1 MLDAALVLCVLA
13 TYLAHSTLLLGAAE
27 AASRAGLF
35 TGARAQD
42 VLWKGALASGL
53 LTAAVASAMG
63 GGPVTWGV
71 GAALPVGDGPALAAS
86 PAGEV
91 GVSTLAPTS
100 ISGPAEWAGV
110 VVGLWAVVAV
120 VAVARRLW
128 ARARWVRALGPR
140 RAVRDAALAALA
152 DEVGRAAGVRVRLT
166 VSDALLSP
174 VALGV
179 REVVLPRRALGLD
192 GRALRAL
199 VAHEVAHLAR
209 RDPLWLVA
217 FSVLE
222 GALWVQPLNRLAR
235 RRVQDAAERLCD
247 AWAAERSERPADLA
261 RCLVEVASWGLAPA
275 PVAVAGMAV
284 RPGALEGR
292 VRAVLD
298 GRAVAPV
305 RRAHVALAVAAA
317 VAVGWAGP
325 GVSPPAAARV
335 GTAAVAA
342 ADGLSVLNPVVRV
355 DGGAAVRLPG
365 EVRDQGNVA
374 LRVPGL
380 GRLVVLRRPLDLG
393 LAPAGTFD
401 GRRLRLRVDGRSV
414 EVVSRV
420 PFVPGG
426 PAIAYALAL
435 PDGGDASPPVAGSP
449 YGLPPLSR

>member
-1 MLDAALVLCVLA
+1 MLDAAPLVACVLA

-35 TGARAQD
+35 AGARAQD
-42 VLWKGALASGL
+42 ALWKGALASGL
-53 LTAAVASAMG
+53 LTAAVASATG

-71 GAALPVGDGPALAAS
+71 GAALPVGDGAALASA
-86 PAGEV
+86 PAVGA

-100 ISGPAEWAGV
+100 VLGPVEWAGV

-140 RAVRDAALAALA
+140 RAVGDAALAALA
-152 DEVGRAAGVRVRLT
+152 GEVGRAAGVQVRLT

-174 VALGV
+174 VALGAH
-179 REVVLPRRALGLD
+179 EVVLPRRALGLD
-192 GRALRAL
+192 RRALRAL

-209 RDPLWLVA
+209 RDPPWLVA
-217 FSVLE
+217 CALVE
-222 GALWVQPLNRLAR
+222 GVLWVQPLNRLAR
-235 RRVQDAAERLCD
+235 RRMQTAAESLCD
-247 AWAAERSERPADLA
+247 AWAATHSDRPTDLA

-305 RRAHVALAVAAA
+305 RRAHAALAVAAA

-325 GVSPPAAARV
+325 GVSPSAASGLGAV
-335 GTAAVAA
+335 GES
-342 ADGLSVLNPVVRV
+342 ADGLSVLDPVVRV
-355 DGGAAVRLPG
+355 DGGASVRLHG
-365 EVRDQGNVA
+365 EVVGQGNLA

-380 GRLVVLRRPLDLG
+380 GRLVVLGRPLDLG
-393 LAPAGTFD
+393 LAPAGAFD
-401 GRRLRLRVDGRSV
+401 GRTLRLRVDGRSV
-414 EVVSRV
+414 EVESEVPLVS
-420 PFVPGG
+420 GG
-426 PAIAYALAL
+426 PAPAYAFVL
-435 PDGGDASPPVAGSP
+435 PDGGDASPPVTGSP
-449 YGLPPLSR
+449 YGLAPLSF